1 MLVIN
6 LLLLA
11 ICIGA
16 IFCWIHNQDEIHQ
29 LIVFLSGLMASVCI
43 LILSPAIVKLLLALI
58 VLFFYHKKIATT
70 PRKF

>member
-11 ICIGA
+11 TCMGV

-29 LIVFLSGLMASVCI
+29 VVIVLSGLIALVCI
-43 LILSPAIVKLLLALI
+43 LVLSPAIVKLLLVSI
-58 VLFFYHKKIATT
+58 LFFLYHKILLT
-70 PRKF
+70 PHNF